1 MLLGVKKHRKHAAC
15 HKTLYKLM
23 LSEYTSSYMMF
34 QELRRVLLSYFKRI
48 YIMVEKGHMMPVGVK
63 AAL

>member
-1 MLLGVKKHRKHAAC
+1 
-15 HKTLYKLM
+15 M
-23 LSEYTSSYMMF
+23 LSEYTSSNMMF